1 MIHHVSPLECGLFE
15 VSWVMTLSV
24 YLYTFAV
31 FMIASDCRGTLRI
44 LLNLLRYTRC
54 FFETGIGQY
63 AGDAARNEYAS
74 A

>member
-1 MIHHVSPLECGLFE
+1 
-15 VSWVMTLSV
+15 MTLSV